1 MVNENEKR
9 LYNMH
14 LAISRSSRNQP
25 FHIRKDFDGF
35 EDKVEYAYLR
45 KLVGILAQFPQIKP
59 EVFFKAPYSLY
70 QDETWFDLKFFTTQK
85 AIKAYSVY
93 FKKMQEE
100 SPDSSDN
107 LTFIKES
114 LRYMATYCITNKI
127 PLDKYIDHS
136 LVITKSWMKHVR
148 EHNVSLYCL
157 MEYQNLEAIINNT
170 PKDEVDLLLDNI
182 YDKITLY
189 RNRYRT
195 SKAARKLVQEGIPLI
210 REFINKEIKSVD

>member
-1 MVNENEKR
+1 
-9 LYNMH
+9 
-14 LAISRSSRNQP
+14 
-25 FHIRKDFDGF
+25 
-35 EDKVEYAYLR
+35 
-45 KLVGILAQFPQIKP
+45 
-59 EVFFKAPYSLY
+59 
-70 QDETWFDLKFFTTQK
+70 
-85 AIKAYSVY
+85 
-93 FKKMQEE
+93 
-100 SPDSSDN
+100 
-107 LTFIKES
+107 
-114 LRYMATYCITNKI
+114 MATYCITNKI